1 MSCAKRTG
9 ARTDTPPLTRL
20 TMSAWCSPIAERLA
34 RGGCEANRRR
44 RRVVAPRLKFSGTS
58 LHIARD
64 ASVSQ
69 VPRRQVR
76 VNYVFILSSTLY
88 NCICGL
94 LPFRCSEPMAQ
105 QDYLPS
111 AGAVSLPGAKR
122 SLRDPSNPLTPS
134 CHSTCRH
141 RLVRVRS
148 TKPPALP
155 SRRQAEAGVDRR
167 AAPTAMRRRWQPC
180 APLRRASLVMRA
192 RVRRRRLPPVRWRPS
207 ELMWAT

>member
-1 MSCAKRTG
+1 MQSGIRAAVMSCAKRTG

-76 VNYVFILSSTLY
+76 VNYVFILSSFIYIVQLY
-88 NCICGL
+88 LWTIAIQML
-94 LPFRCSEPMAQ
+94 
-105 QDYLPS
+105 
-111 AGAVSLPGAKR
+111 
-122 SLRDPSNPLTPS
+122 
-134 CHSTCRH
+134 
-141 RLVRVRS
+141 
-148 TKPPALP
+148 
-155 SRRQAEAGVDRR
+155 
-167 AAPTAMRRRWQPC
+167 
-180 APLRRASLVMRA
+180 
-192 RVRRRRLPPVRWRPS
+192 
-207 ELMWAT
+207 